1 MTTHH
6 QPKMAEMLRKQ
17 AHAAVDSALD
27 DAKARVKLK
36 AEAAATEGKFSCE
49 IIISGEEITHK
60 AKFLSWLRTEW
71 GVGVKEQE
79 VVEGR
84 IAIQVTW

>member
-1 MTTHH
+1 MSF
-6 QPKMAEMLRKQ
+6 QPKPTMAEILRKQ

-27 DAKARVKLK
+27 DAKARVKTK
-36 AEAAATEGKFSCE
+36 AESAAMEGKFSCE

-60 AKFLSWLRTEW
+60 AKFISWLRTEW

-84 IAIQVTW
+84 VAIQVTW